1 MLSQFKNKKELLNHF
16 NSEKTCVEYLIQQRW
31 DGGNI
36 TCPHCGAEAPYQT
49 ATRSTK
55 VELQGTFDFKCR
67 SKECHKKFSAT
78 TGTIFENT
86 KIDLKLWFE
95 AIYVITNYKKGVSS
109 CQVARDLGCTQ
120 KTAWFLLHR
129 VREMLADKAPDML
142 IEEDAQIDEYY
153 DGGLEKNKHKSK
165 RTANSQG
172 RSTKTKTPVVGVYS
186 KGQVQTFV
194 VEKVN
199 TDVLKGIIEKAIE
212 KKAMV
217 VTDGFVCYRF
227 LDKEYE
233 HVVVDHTGGEYVKN
247 GFHTNGIEN
256 FWSLLAR
263 GIVGIYHHV
272 SPEHLAAYCNEF
284 SYRYN
289 TRKDTDIER
298 FGNIIKKVGNA
309 RITYS
314 QLKARSL

>member
-1 MLSQFKNKKELLNHF
+1 MFSQFKNRKQLLNHF
-16 NSEKTCVEYLIQQRW
+16 NDEKTCVDYLIQQRW
-31 DGGNI
+31 EKGVV
-36 TCPHCGAEAPYQT
+36 CPHCGSDEVPYET
-49 ATRSTK
+49 ATRSLNP
-55 VELQGTFDFKCR
+55 ELAGTNAYKCR
-67 SKECHKKFSAT
+67 SKECGKKFTAT

-86 KIDLKLWFE
+86 KINLKLWFE

-120 KTAWFLLHR
+120 KTAWFILHR

-142 IEEDAQIDEYY
+142 IEDEASIDEYY

-165 RTANSQG
+165 RVPNSQG
-172 RSTKTKTPVVGVYS
+172 RSTKTKTPVVGIYS
-186 KGQVQTFV
+186 KGNVQTLV
-194 VEKVN
+194 VEKLD
-199 TDVLKGIIEKAIE
+199 TKTLKAIIEQAIA

-217 VTDGFVCYRF
+217 VTDGYNAYRF
-227 LDKEYE
+227 LDKDYE

-289 TRKDTDIER
+289 TRKDTDLER
-298 FGNIIKKVGNA
+298 FQNVIKRVGTA
-309 RITYS
+309 RITYT